1 MKTNILLVFGG
12 RSTEHEVSV
21 KSCANVDAALDRSRY
36 NVYKVFISKEGLWRY
51 YEGDIHELDEEALI
65 AHGCEAAILPGS
77 EKAKLLVRSEGRNHH
92 WTEYEIDAAIPVLH
106 GKNGEDGTIQG
117 LFEIARLPYVG
128 CGVLSSAVSMDKIT
142 TKRVVAQ
149 ATDIHQAAY
158 AVAFDWELD
167 RMDMVADRIEGALD
181 YPVYVKPANAG
192 SSVGVSKAEN
202 REALK
207 KALKTAAEVDSRIL
221 IEETIYGREIECAV
235 LGPVSDPK
243 ASGVGEIL
251 AADTFYT
258 YDAKYNN
265 PDSQTV
271 LDPVLP
277 EGKAEEVREAAVQIY
292 RAVGASGLSR
302 VDFFVE
308 HETGR
313 VTFNEINTFPGFT
326 NISMYPMLWKNRGI
340 DAPALMDELIRLA
353 RTEK

>member
-36 NVYKVFISKEGLWRY
+36 NVHKVFISKEGLWRY
-51 YEGDIHELDEEALI
+51 YEGDIHQLNVEALI
-65 AHGCEAAILPGS
+65 SHGAEAAILPGS

-92 WTEYEIDAAIPVLH
+92 WTEYEIDVAIPVLH

-128 CGVLSSAVSMDKIT
+128 CGVLASAASMDKIT
-142 TKRVVAQ
+142 TKRVIAT
-149 ATDIHQAAY
+149 ATDIAQARYTVAY
-158 AVAFDWELD
+158 EWELD
-167 RMDMVADRIEGALD
+167 DFDMVADRVEAALP

-202 REALK
+202 REALRES
-207 KALKTAAEVDSRIL
+207 LKLAAEVDSRIL
-221 IEETIYGREIECAV
+221 IEETIYGREIECGV
-235 LGPVSDPK
+235 LGSVSDPK

-251 AADTFYT
+251 SADDFYT

-265 PDSQTV
+265 PNSQTL

-277 EGKAEEVREAAVQIY
+277 EGKTEEVRAAAVRIF
-292 RAVGASGLSR
+292 RAMGASGLSR
-302 VDFFVE
+302 VDFFLE
-308 HETGR
+308 NGTGR
-313 VTFNEINTFPGFT
+313 VVFNEINTFPGFT
-326 NISMYPMLWKNRGI
+326 NISMYPMLWKKCGLNET
-340 DAPALMDELIRLA
+340 ALMDELIRLA
-353 RTEK
+353 KSKK